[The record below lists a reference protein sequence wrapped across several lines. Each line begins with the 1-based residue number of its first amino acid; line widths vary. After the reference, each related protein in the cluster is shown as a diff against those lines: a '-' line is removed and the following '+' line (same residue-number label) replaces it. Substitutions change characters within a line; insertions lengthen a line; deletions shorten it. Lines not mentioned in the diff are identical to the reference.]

1 MCLNL
6 SLRPYRPDRARS
18 PLILEA
24 KQGRAG
30 LVLGWESVLNLRH
43 HVEDREL
50 ELFHQLSVW
59 RKLTRLVSELLR
71 LEKVSVSDAEGPG
84 AEGATDS
91 EIRTAGL
98 CPLSDPQVL

>member
-24 KQGRAG
+24 KQGRAW
-30 LVLGWESVLNLRH
+30 LVVGWESVLNLRH
-43 HVEDREL
+43 HMEDREL
-50 ELFHQLSVW
+50 ELFHQLLVW
-59 RKLTRLVSELLR
+59 RKRTRLVSELLW
-71 LEKVSVSDAEGPG
+71 LEKVSVSDAAGPG

-91 EIRTAGL
+91 EICAAGL
-98 CPLSDPQVL
+98 CPFSDPQVL